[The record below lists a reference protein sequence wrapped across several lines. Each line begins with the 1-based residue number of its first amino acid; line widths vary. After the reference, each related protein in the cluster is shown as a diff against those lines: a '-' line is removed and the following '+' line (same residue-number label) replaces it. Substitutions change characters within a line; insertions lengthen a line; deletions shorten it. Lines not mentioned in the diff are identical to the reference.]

1 MIRLNLF
8 LAMIAGCTVLL
19 GVELAMAKDLS
30 PSQLKSACQKGGG
43 IYSAPG
49 AGGAYACLTKGGDL
63 VVCDG
68 HVPKGEPYCGVYR
81 TVGGGPLG
89 HGQVRRLLRS
99 RGAARL

>member
-8 LAMIAGCTVLL
+8 LAMVAGCTVLL
-19 GVELAMAKDLS
+19 GVEEAMAKNLS

-43 IYSAPG
+43 VYSAPG

-68 HVPKGEPYCGVYR
+68 HVPEGEPYCGVYR
-81 TVGGGPLG
+81 TVGG
-89 HGQVRRLLRS
+89 
-99 RGAARL
+99 